1 MLDNFSFERGISP
14 GGNRKP
20 HIHTHKIWRHP
31 NFSGGK
37 NQTTFFLGTYCTKA
51 GTLFSR
57 TLLPLPPHIFH
68 PIASSIHFLLLLPKF
83 KRGETSLSKTGLR
96 MTCLNCISLFSG
108 MFWCAPYFHW
118 EPEHTTHSK
127 AAWAEFTRW
136 AGIGGHGRH
145 AAQVSGTS
153 LSGLG
158 TRWKRNSPIR
168 VGTLPRPQVCRLT
181 NSHSLSSK
189 FLFVVLCD
197 LLPSSPELSYS
208 FLWRAK
214 GLPAIVPSLSF
225 LHLVKTAI
233 LTPMYLTNWPSNL
246 FP

>member
-1 MLDNFSFERGISP
+1 
-14 GGNRKP
+14 
-20 HIHTHKIWRHP
+20 
-31 NFSGGK
+31 
-37 NQTTFFLGTYCTKA
+37 
-51 GTLFSR
+51 
-57 TLLPLPPHIFH
+57 
-68 PIASSIHFLLLLPKF
+68 
-83 KRGETSLSKTGLR
+83 

-118 EPEHTTHSK
+118 EPEHTAHSK

-158 TRWKRNSPIR
+158 TGWKRNSPIR

-189 FLFVVLCD
+189 FLFLVLCD
-197 LLPSSPELSYS
+197 LLSSSPELSYS

-214 GLPAIVPSLSF
+214 GLPAVVPSPSF

-233 LTPMYLTNWPSNL
+233 LMPMYLTIGPVTSSHRRALTSLSPKCGHTAPWLLWAELLTFFTGPSVLNFL
-246 FP
+246 SPCPSIVDLKSFLVQ